1 MVPNPV
7 SGLATVGMGH
17 DAGPCPWLQS
27 VGATDVDCGVLV
39 GLQICQKTLDDDPPE
54 TLAVNWT
61 ALFTR
66 IVTLL
71 TVALELAAV
80 TVTATGV
87 EFDAQPPAH
96 KVRSISSVP
105 SPAAFM
111 SLPPSNPRLNIF
123 WSLCGGRSRVV
134 SNGLRS
140 FIRMSGS
147 LRIATSF
154 FARISSG
161 GQFAW
166 TGLDSGSFE
175 GPAQSVCYRRPAAA
189 NCSAQPEERRRRRAA
204 ARWTW

>member
-7 SGLATVGMGH
+7 SGLATMGMGH

-27 VGATDVDCGVLV
+27 VGATVVDCGVLV
-39 GLQICQKTLDDDPPE
+39 GLQICQKTLDDEPPE

-71 TVALELAAV
+71 TAALELAAV

-87 EFDAQPPAH
+87 EFDEQPPAH

-111 SLPPSNPRLNIF
+111 SLPPAILGQIFSGPYVADEARL
-123 WSLCGGRSRVV
+123 SRTV
-134 SNGLRS
+134 S
-140 FIRMSGS
+140 
-147 LRIATSF
+147 A
-154 FARISSG
+154 ASS
-161 GQFAW
+161 
-166 TGLDSGSFE
+166 E
-175 GPAQSVCYRRPAAA
+175 CPAHCESQRRFLL
-189 NCSAQPEERRRRRAA
+189 E
-204 ARWTW
+204 

>member
-1 MVPNPV
+1 M
-7 SGLATVGMGH
+7 GMAH
-17 DAGPCPWLQS
+17 DAGPWPWLQS
-27 VGATDVDCGVLV
+27 VGAMVVDCGVLV
-39 GLQICQKTLDDDPPE
+39 GLHICQKTLLLEPPV
-54 TLAVNWT
+54 TLAENCTV
-61 ALFTR
+61 LFTR
-66 IVTLL
+66 TVTPL

-87 EFDAQPPAH
+87 EFDAQPPRPT
-96 KVRSISSVP
+96 VRSISTVA

-111 SLPPSNPRLNIF
+111 SLPPGIRRLKCI
-123 WSLCGGRSRVV
+123 WSLCGSRSPVV
-134 SNGLRS
+134 SSGVGS

-175 GPAQSVCYRRPAAA
+175 GPARSVCYRRPTAA
-189 NCSAQPEERRRRRAA
+189 NCCAQPEERRRHRAA
-204 ARWTW
+204 A